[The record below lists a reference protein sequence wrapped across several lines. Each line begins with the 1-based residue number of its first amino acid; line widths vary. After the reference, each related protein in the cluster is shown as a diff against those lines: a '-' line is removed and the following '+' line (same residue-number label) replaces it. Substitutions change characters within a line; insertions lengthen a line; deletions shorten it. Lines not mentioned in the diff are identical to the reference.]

1 MHTEAWISFIW
12 QEVYT
17 VQFDDFFMTTT
28 LFDKIIFF
36 QTNSESTILDMYQ
49 ISYETNEMTF
59 KDWKFHFLRHYDM
72 KFKVTK
78 IIFD

>member
-28 LFDKIIFF
+28 LFDKVIFF
-36 QTNSESTILDMYQ
+36 QTNSESTILGMYQ
-49 ISYETNEMTF
+49 ISYATNEITL
-59 KDWKFHFLRHYDM
+59 KDW
-72 KFKVTK
+72 
-78 IIFD
+78 

>member
-1 MHTEAWISFIW
+1 
-12 QEVYT
+12 
-17 VQFDDFFMTTT
+17 MTTT
-28 LFDKIIFF
+28 LFNRVIFF

-59 KDWKFHFLRHYDM
+59 KDYDI
-72 KFKVTK
+72 FKVIK